1 MRRRWVLLAV
11 AAVLLPSPRPSG
23 AFQSVQAKTR
33 PFSGNPSEDEET
45 QRMLRQ
51 SVALG
56 IPEAE
61 LTEAVKGCRDA
72 GFTASEMRR
81 ILSLMTR
88 AKLAGLPHDDLLNK
102 LREGLAKKARPD
114 AVEKAVEAKAQ
125 SLRAAKS
132 LVDALLSEGHVAP
145 NYGLAVKVVADA
157 LEGGA
162 APVDV
167 LRAIREGRPPGEGIP
182 DVRRVFRDLHRR

>member
-1 MRRRWVLLAV
+1 MRGSWVLLV
-11 AAVLLPSPRPSG
+11 AGALCLGSSG
-23 AFQSVQAKTR
+23 PTGALQPAQSKAR
-33 PFSGNPSEDEET
+33 PFPGSPLEDEET

-61 LTEAVKGCRDA
+61 LTELVKGCREA
-72 GFTASEMRR
+72 GFTSSEVRR
-81 ILSLMTR
+81 VLNLMAR

-114 AVEKAVEAKAQ
+114 AIEKAVEFKAQ

-132 LVDALLSEGHVAP
+132 LVDSLLAEGHEAP
-145 NYGLAVKVVADA
+145 NYSLAVKVVADA

-162 APVDV
+162 APSEV
-167 LRAIREGRPPGEGIP
+167 LQAVREDRSLGEGVP
-182 DVRRVFRDLHRR
+182 DVRLVFRDIR